1 MNIWSVAVRHMWDLP
16 YNSHRYLI
24 EELSGTHASTT
35 LICRFTNF
43 IQSIMKSPKQ
53 AVQYLYQKVKGNLD
67 TVTGK
72 NIRYVA
78 EACGVEDI
86 ENIKTSQQK
95 KTLKFC
101 ESSAEDAWK
110 VKFLK
115 EIVDVK
121 QKVLFLNEESDV
133 MFEDEDLEF
142 LIEFIST
149 N

>member
-1 MNIWSVAVRHMWDLP
+1 
-16 YNSHRYLI
+16 
-24 EELSGTHASTT
+24 
-35 LICRFTNF
+35 
-43 IQSIMKSPKQ
+43 MKSPKQ
-53 AVQYLYQKVKGNLD
+53 AVQYLYHKMKGNLD

-95 KTLKFC
+95 KILKFC
-101 ESSAEDAWK
+101 ESSADDAWK

-142 LIEFIST
+142 LIEFLST

>member
-1 MNIWSVAVRHMWDLP
+1 MLWDLSCENAKMIMNSWSVAVRHMWDLP

-24 EELSGTHASTT
+24 EELSGTHASTM
-35 LICRFTNF
+35 LVCRFTNF
-43 IQSIMKSPKQ
+43 ILSIMKSPKQ
-53 AVQYLYQKVKGNLD
+53 AVQYLYHKMKGNLD

-121 QKVLFLNEESDV
+121 QKVLFFN
-133 MFEDEDLEF
+133 EDL
-142 LIEFIST
+142 
-149 N
+149 